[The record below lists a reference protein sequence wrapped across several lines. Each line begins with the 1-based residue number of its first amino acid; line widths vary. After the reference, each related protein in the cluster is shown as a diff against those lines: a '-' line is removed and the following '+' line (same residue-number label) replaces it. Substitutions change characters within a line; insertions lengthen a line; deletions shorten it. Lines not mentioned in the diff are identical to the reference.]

1 MRVLIATDG
10 SNHSDAVI
18 QEVLTRPWPNASS
31 FRVISVA
38 HLTYPL
44 GDPYMGAPMA
54 NYQTVS
60 ESIFKEAR
68 AVVEL
73 AAETLR
79 RGELEVEAAVLSG
92 DARVEIVQ
100 AAADW
105 SADLVVVGSH
115 GRTGVSRWLLGS
127 VAEYVVRHAP
137 CSVEVARAR
146 KGS

>member
-10 SNHSDAVI
+10 SKHSDAAI
-18 QEVLTRPWPNASS
+18 QGVLARPWPEGSS

-38 HLTYPL
+38 ALPYPL
-44 GDPYMGAPMA
+44 GHPYLGAPMV
-54 NYQTVS
+54 NYQSVS
-60 ESIFKEAR
+60 ESISKEAR
-68 AVVEL
+68 TAVEL
-73 AAETLR
+73 AAENLR
-79 RGELEVEAAVLSG
+79 RPGLEVEAAVLQG

-105 SADLVVVGSH
+105 VADLIVVGSH

-137 CSVEVARAR
+137 CSVEVARSRQA
-146 KGS
+146 S